1 MIEKTRVLL
10 VGYGCR
16 EAVLAMSIARQE
28 AEIFCVVKFKN
39 PLIEQLA
46 KDLQVVDHYTP
57 KTIAQYATSV
67 KPQLL
72 MIGPEDPIEVF
83 KQFSNCSTEKML
95 HSPKISCIKLN

>member
-28 AEIFCVVKFKN
+28 AEIFCVVKFEN
-39 PLIEQLA
+39 PLIEQVA
-46 KDLQVVDHYTP
+46 KDFQVVDHYTP

-67 KPQLL
+67 KTHLL
-72 MIGPEDPIEVF
+72 IIGPEDPNRGPQAV
-83 KQFSNCSTEKML
+83 Q
-95 HSPKISCIKLN
+95 